1 MARFFLEPRHDV
13 HRRYEALRAF
23 YVEGLRSAEAAGRF
37 GYTPGAFRVLC
48 HRFRRNPSQE
58 FFARPKRRPGRVP
71 KAVAAKAAVIEM
83 RKQNQSVYD
92 ISRALAG
99 STHPLSP
106 AAISKILRDEGFS
119 KLSRRRD
126 EERADTTQPT
136 TAAVADVRELSLEPR
151 EVHTMYGGLFL
162 FIADLVAS
170 GLDDL
175 LAEIGLPGS
184 EMVPAAH
191 AIRSLLALKLAG
203 TARRRHVMSEVLD
216 EGLALFA
223 GLNVIP
229 KRSFLTVYSTRIE
242 PVMCRKLMAGWADSM
257 DRLGLE
263 SSGSFNLDFHT
274 IPFHGEDA
282 LIEKHYVS
290 KRSRRQKGVLAF
302 VAQDED
308 GRLFCYANGDV
319 RKDEHSDEVMR
330 FVRYWKQRTGA
341 YPKELVFDSQLTTQD
356 NLNRLNRL
364 KIPFITLRRR
374 SEEMLAAAH
383 SAPPGAW
390 KRIELENVGRAYR
403 TPKIIDQKIKLADE
417 DYYEGDIRQIIVDDL
432 GHEEPTFLLTN
443 QMKRSPVQLV
453 DRYARRM
460 VIENCIS
467 DGIDFFHMDALS
479 AWVPMRVD
487 LDLKLTLMASGL
499 YRLLAY
505 RLGNGYKTART
516 KTLHH
521 RFVNAAATISITDH
535 EIIVKFQKRANN
547 PLLRAA
553 GVEETTV
560 PVPWLGNKRLKIQLG
575 EASGQPRPSKC

>member
-1 MARFFLEPRHDV
+1 MARFFLEPRGDV

-23 YVEGLRSAEAAGRF
+23 YVDHLRSEEAARRF

-48 HRFRRNPSQE
+48 HRFRQNPSQE
-58 FFARPKRRPGRVP
+58 FFAPPKRRPGRVS
-71 KAVAAKAAVIEM
+71 KMVAAKAAVIEM

-106 AAISKILRDEGFS
+106 AAISKILHDEGFS
-119 KLSRRRD
+119 KLRRRSD
-126 EERADTTQPT
+126 DERADTTQPT
-136 TAAVADVRELSLEPR
+136 AAAVADVRTLSLEPR
-151 EVHTMYGGLFL
+151 QLHTMYGGLFL
-162 FIADLVAS
+162 FVADLIAS
-170 GLDDL
+170 GVDDL
-175 LAEIGLPGS
+175 LANVGFPGS

-191 AIRSLLALKLAG
+191 AIRSLLALKLVG

-216 EGLALFA
+216 DGLALFA

-263 SSGSFNLDFHT
+263 TSGSFNLDFHT

-282 LIEKHYVS
+282 LVEKHYVS

-356 NLNRLNRL
+356 NLDRLNKL

-374 SEEMLAAAH
+374 SPEMLAAAH

-403 TPKIIDQKIKLADE
+403 TPKIIDQRIKLGD
-417 DYYEGDIRQIIVDDL
+417 YEGEIRQIVVDDL
-432 GHEEPTFLLTN
+432 GHEEPTYLLTN
-443 QMKRSPVQLV
+443 QLRRSPVQLV

-521 RFVNAAATISITDH
+521 RFVNAAATINITEQ

-553 GVEETTV
+553 GVEETTA
-560 PVPWLGNKRLKIQLG
+560 PVPWLGNRRLKIELG
-575 EASGQPRPSKC
+575 EDIGRRRR

>member
-1 MARFFLEPRHDV
+1 MSISERSEITREVRFFLEPQNDV
-13 HRRYEALRAF
+13 QRRYEALRAF
-23 YVEGLRSAEAAGRF
+23 YVDRLRSEEAAHRF

-48 HRFRRNPSQE
+48 HRFRKNPSQQ
-58 FFARPKRRPGRVP
+58 FFASPKPRAGRIP
-71 KAVAAKAAVIEM
+71 KMVAAKAAVIEM

-106 AAISKILRDEGFS
+106 AAISKILREEGFS
-119 KLSRRRD
+119 KLPRRRD
-126 EERADTTQPT
+126 EERADTTHPT
-136 TAAVADVRELSLEPR
+136 TAAVADVRTLNLEPR
-151 EVHTMYGGLFL
+151 RLHTMYGGLFL
-162 FIADLVAS
+162 FIADLVNS
-170 GLDDL
+170 GLDRL
-175 LAEIGLPGS
+175 LAAIGFPGS

-191 AIRSLLALKLAG
+191 AVRSLLALKLVG

-223 GLNVIP
+223 GLNAIP

-319 RKDEHSDEVMR
+319 RKEEHSDEVMR
-330 FVRYWKQRTGA
+330 FVRYWKLRTGA

-356 NLNRLNRL
+356 NLNRLNQL

-374 SEEMLAAAH
+374 SPEMLAEVRH
-383 SAPPGAW
+383 TPPGAW

-403 TPKIIDQKIKLADE
+403 TPKIFDQRIKLGEYDGE
-417 DYYEGDIRQIIVDDL
+417 IRQLVVDEL

-443 QMKRSPVQLV
+443 QMKRSPAQLV

-487 LDLKLTLMASGL
+487 LDLKLTLMASAL
-499 YRLLAY
+499 YRLLAC
-505 RLGNGYKTART
+505 RLGNGYKTA
-516 KTLHH
+516 KTNTLYQ
-521 RFVNAAATISITDH
+521 RFVDAAATITITKQD
-535 EIIVKFQKRANN
+535 IVVKFQKRANN

-553 GVEETTV
+553 GVEDTTV
-560 PVPWLGNKRLKIQLG
+560 PIPWLGNRRLRIELG
-575 EASGQPRPSKC
+575 E

>member
-1 MARFFLEPRHDV
+1 MARFFLEPRNDA
-13 HRRYEALRAF
+13 HRRYEGLRAF
-23 YVEGLRSAEAAGRF
+23 YVEGLRSAEAARQF

-48 HRFRRNPSQE
+48 HRFRKNPTQE
-58 FFARPKRRPGRVP
+58 FFTPPKRRPGRVP
-71 KAVAAKAAVIEM
+71 KMVAARSAVIEM

-99 STHPLSP
+99 STHPLTP
-106 AAISKILRDEGFS
+106 AAISSILRDEGFS
-119 KLSRRRD
+119 KLPRRRD
-126 EERADTTQPT
+126 EERTGDAKPT
-136 TAAVADVRELSLEPR
+136 TADAADVRTLSLEPR
-151 EVHTMYGGLFL
+151 TLHTMYGGLFL
-162 FIADLVAS
+162 FVADLVAS
-170 GLDDL
+170 GLDGL
-175 LAEIGLPGS
+175 LAKIELPGT
-184 EMVPAAH
+184 EMVPAGH
-191 AIRSLLALKLAG
+191 AIRSLLALKLVG

-216 EGLALFA
+216 DGLALFA

-229 KRSFLTVYSTRIE
+229 KRSYLTVYSTRIE
-242 PVMCRKLMAGWADSM
+242 PVMCRKLMAGWSDSM

-282 LIEKHYVS
+282 LVEKHYVS

-319 RKDEHSDEVMR
+319 RKEEHSDEVMR
-330 FVRYWKQRTGA
+330 FVRYWRRRTGA
-341 YPKELVFDSQLTTQD
+341 YPRELVFDSQLTTYD
-356 NLNRLNRL
+356 NLNQLNRL
-364 KIPFITLRRR
+364 RIPFITLRRR
-374 SEEMLAAAH
+374 SEEMLDEARRAA
-383 SAPPGAW
+383 PGAW

-403 TPKIIDQKIKLADE
+403 TPKIIDQKIDLGEHNYTGK
-417 DYYEGDIRQIIVDDL
+417 IRQLIVDDL
-432 GHEEPTFLLTN
+432 GHEDPTFLLTN

-516 KTLHH
+516 RTLYQ
-521 RFVNAAATISITDH
+521 RFVDAAATITLTEE
-535 EIIVKFQKRANN
+535 EIVVKFQKRANN

-553 GVEETTV
+553 GVEEADV
-560 PVPWLGNKRLKIQLG
+560 RVPWLGNRRLRIALG
-575 EASGQPRPSKC
+575 

>member
-1 MARFFLEPRHDV
+1 MSISKGQRLTRLARFFLKPCNDV
-13 HRRYEALRAF
+13 HRRYEALRAR
-23 YVEGLRSAEAAGRF
+23 YVDGLGSAEAARRF

-48 HRFRRNPSQE
+48 HRFRTNPSQQ
-58 FFARPKRRPGRVP
+58 FFALPRPRPGRIP
-71 KAVAAKAAVIEM
+71 RMAAAKAAVIEM

-106 AAISKILRDEGFS
+106 AAISSILRGEGFA
-119 KLSRRRD
+119 KLPRRSDD
-126 EERADTTQPT
+126 EREDLARPT
-136 TAAVADVRELSLEPR
+136 TADTADVRELNLEPR
-151 EVHTMYGGLFL
+151 RLHTMYGGLFL
-162 FIADLVAS
+162 FVADLVAS

-175 LAEIGLPGS
+175 LAKTTFPGS
-184 EMVPAAH
+184 DMVPAPH
-191 AIRSLLALKLAG
+191 AIRSLLALKLVG

-242 PVMCRKLMAGWADSM
+242 PVMCRKLMSGWADSM
-257 DRLGLE
+257 QRLGLE
-263 SSGSFNLDFHT
+263 GSGSFNLDFHT

-282 LIEKHYVS
+282 LVEKHYVS

-308 GRLFCYANGDV
+308 GRLFCYTNGDV
-319 RKDEHSDEVMR
+319 RKDEHSEEVIR
-330 FVRYWKQRTGA
+330 FVRYWRRRTGA

-356 NLNRLNRL
+356 NLNRLNKL

-374 SEEMLAAAH
+374 SKEMLEEARNAA
-383 SAPPGAW
+383 PGAW

-403 TPKIIDQKIKLADE
+403 TPKIIDQRVDLG
-417 DYYEGDIRQIIVDDL
+417 DYDGKIRQIIVDDL
-432 GHEEPTFLLTN
+432 GHEDPTFLVTN
-443 QMKRSPVQLV
+443 QMKRSPTQLV

-467 DGIDFFHMDALS
+467 DGIEFFHMDALS

-505 RLGNGYKTART
+505 KLGNGYKTAKP
-516 KTLHH
+516 KTLYQ
-521 RFVNAAATISITDH
+521 RFVHAAATVSVTDH
-535 EIIVKFQKRANN
+535 EIVVKFQKRANN

-553 GVEETTV
+553 GVEESGV
-560 PVPWLGNKRLKIQLG
+560 PIPWLGNKRLRIALG
-575 EASGQPRPSKC
+575 EG

>member
-1 MARFFLEPRHDV
+1 MARFFLEPRNDV

-23 YVEGLRSAEAAGRF
+23 YVEDLRSAEAARQF

-48 HRFRRNPSQE
+48 HRFRKNPTQE
-58 FFARPKRRPGRVP
+58 FFTPPKRRPGRVP
-71 KAVAAKAAVIEM
+71 KMVAARSAVIEM

-99 STHPLSP
+99 STHPLTP
-106 AAISKILRDEGFS
+106 AAISSILQDEGFS
-119 KLSRRRD
+119 KLPRRRD
-126 EERADTTQPT
+126 EERTRGAEPT
-136 TAAVADVRELSLEPR
+136 TAAVADVRTLSLEPR
-151 EVHTMYGGLFL
+151 TLHTMYGGIFL
-162 FIADLVAS
+162 FVADLVAS
-170 GLDDL
+170 GLDGL
-175 LAEIGLPGS
+175 LSKIGFPGS
-184 EMVPAAH
+184 DMVPAGH
-191 AIRSLLALKLAG
+191 GIRSLLALKLVG

-216 EGLALFA
+216 DGLALFA

-229 KRSFLTVYSTRIE
+229 KRSYLTVYSTRIE
-242 PVMCRKLMAGWADSM
+242 PLMCRKLMAGWSDSM
-257 DRLGLE
+257 HRLGLE
-263 SSGSFNLDFHT
+263 TSGSFNLDFHT

-290 KRSRRQKGVLAF
+290 KRSRRQKGLLAF
-302 VAQDED
+302 VVQDED

-319 RKDEHSDEVMR
+319 RKDEHSEEVIR
-330 FVRYWKQRTGA
+330 FVRYWKRRTGV
-341 YPKELVFDSQLTTQD
+341 YPKELVFDSQLTTHY

-364 KIPFITLRRR
+364 KIPFITLQRR
-374 SEEMLAAAH
+374 SEDMLDEARN
-383 SAPPGAW
+383 APPGAW

-403 TPKIIDQKIKLADE
+403 TPKVLDQKVDLS
-417 DYYEGDIRQIIVDDL
+417 DYSGKIRRLIIDDL
-432 GHEEPTFLLTN
+432 GHEDPTFLVTN
-443 QMKRSPVQLV
+443 QMKRSRTELV

-460 VIENCIS
+460 VIENCIA

-505 RLGNGYKTART
+505 RLGNGYKTAKTRT
-516 KTLHH
+516 LYQ
-521 RFVNAAATISITDH
+521 RFVDAAATINVTEQ

-553 GVEETTV
+553 DVEKATA
-560 PVPWLGNKRLKIQLG
+560 PVPWLGNRRLRIELG
-575 EASGQPRPSKC
+575 ERGDPVGSPKC